1 MMTQEQ
7 AAKEMGLTMNRYRTF
22 EKHTLKKFKTLLH
35 HKGINLKDIPDYDND
50 VPLETMNVCTPVED
64 ETDPT
69 LTYIDYDELCIGL
82 DDFYIKQQLHSLC
95 R

>member
-7 AAKEMGLTMNRYRTF
+7 TAKEMGLTMNRYCRF
-22 EKHTLKKFKTLLH
+22 EKHLMKKVKRILH
-35 HKGINLKDIPDYDND
+35 NKGIRIADIPDYDNAI
-50 VPLETMNVCTPVED
+50 PLETMKVYEPMED

-69 LTYIDYDELCIGL
+69 LTYIDFDELCIGL